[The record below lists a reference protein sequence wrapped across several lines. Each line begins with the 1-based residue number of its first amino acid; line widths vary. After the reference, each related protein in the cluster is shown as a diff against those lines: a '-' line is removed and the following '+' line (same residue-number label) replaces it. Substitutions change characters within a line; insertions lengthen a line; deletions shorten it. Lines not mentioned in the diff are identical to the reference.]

1 MQLHY
6 MPRMHNQ
13 YFFTRNE
20 YIGYFRVFR
29 FNLTAYFKEYARW
42 DDINAGD
49 PVVRVSRRIDGQD

>member
-1 MQLHY
+1 

-13 YFFTRNE
+13 YLFTRDE